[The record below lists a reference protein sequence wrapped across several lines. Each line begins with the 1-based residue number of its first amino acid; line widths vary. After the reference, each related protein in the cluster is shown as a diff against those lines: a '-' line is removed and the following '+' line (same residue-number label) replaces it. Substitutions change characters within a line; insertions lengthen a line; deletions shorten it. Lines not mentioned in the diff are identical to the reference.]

1 MMFSP
6 QAIVDIYGDL
16 EKEYASLRHGGVSA
30 SKSGYHSSVHYNRT
44 NYPGD
49 YSLRAPLDNKG
60 DFDAARAIDLSLNT
74 TEMIKGSKRLLAACK
89 DDDPRLYG
97 MREFIG
103 TIDGKNVIAFNRYG
117 DGHGGSRDQ
126 SGVLH
131 GDIAGDGGHLW
142 HVHLSI
148 FTVYATSHLAMKAL
162 TSVLLGEPMDI
173 KLTSTDIDKIADA
186 VAGKLGKVWTSPDEW
201 TPPPGLETAENPKW
215 TPGGTLRYV
224 ANAVAKLSKT

>member
-1 MMFSP
+1 MMYSP

-16 EKEYASLRHGGVSA
+16 EKEYASLRHGGISA
-30 SKSGYHSSVHYNRT
+30 AKSGYHSSVHYNRT

-74 TEMIKGSKRLLAACK
+74 AEMIKGSKRLLAACK

-103 TIDGKNVIAFNRYG
+103 TIDGKTVIAFNRYG
-117 DGHGGSRDQ
+117 DGHGGSRSV

-131 GDIAGDGGHLW
+131 GSAAGDGGHLW
-142 HVHLSI
+142 HIHISF
-148 FTVYATSHLAMKAL
+148 FTVYATSHLAAKSVTA
-162 TSVLLGEPMDI
+162 VLLGEDMPLSKDDLSAI
-173 KLTSTDIDKIADA
+173 RGIVKDE
-186 VAGKLGKVWTSPDEW
+186 VAKVWTSPDEW
-201 TPPPGLETAENPKW
+201 EPPTGHATAANPKW
-215 TPGGTLRYV
+215 TPGGTLRWI
-224 ANAVAKLSKT
+224 ANQLSSKT